1 MFKWFRRNQNKKEQR
16 IQKCDKDEY
25 EKMRDMFALGA
36 LMESQVSDVESK
48 NNIRIAM
55 FKSMVDSAFYDG
67 YFEKCL
73 QRHPELK
80 EHLPIIRSERC

>member
-1 MFKWFRRNQNKKEQR
+1 MFKWFRCNQDKKEPTR
-16 IQKCDKDEY
+16 TRAQKTEY

-36 LMESQVSDVESK
+36 LMESQAGDVESK
-48 NNIRIAM
+48 NNIRMAM

-80 EHLPIIRSERC
+80 EHLPIIRSER